1 MKPREAEGEID
12 QIPVIYSVES
22 ETDEDYQMGSKIKLV
37 DNADD
42 SYEINLTS
50 VKVNK
55 GEVRRRVRTEFTR
68 QEVNKLFEFKKNNIQ
83 LQKGR
88 ELEETEAHNKDP
100 DDDYLRV
107 FTGSNPIKSRRSFNR
122 SNTMVSDRSRSIN
135 KSFAYEEKKQMFR
148 FNPVKFKRSRDSKPE
163 EDLSRKRSINT
174 SIDKPN
180 LNTSIL
186 KELSQEYSGKEENSI
201 REKSISDPVREFK
214 IKYKSDNVLNQLGR
228 VNDEAD
234 NFATISINDFEVIQ
248 ELGKG
253 KFGKVLKVTRKING
267 DEFAVKLIPI
277 KNSLDKNSEANL
289 NSESEIFKTISN
301 KFVVSAYY
309 W

>member
-88 ELEETEAHNKDP
+88 ELEATEANNQHDGQRPFAINKQE
-100 DDDYLRV
+100 LRV
-107 FTGSNPIKSRRSFNR
+107 RRKKADVPVQPR
-122 SNTMVSDRSRSIN
+122 QIQTVQRLEAGRGP
-135 KSFAYEEKKQMFR
+135 FAQ
-148 FNPVKFKRSRDSKPE
+148 
-163 EDLSRKRSINT
+163 T
-174 SIDKPN
+174 IDKH
-180 LNTSIL
+180 
-186 KELSQEYSGKEENSI
+186 
-201 REKSISDPVREFK
+201 
-214 IKYKSDNVLNQLGR
+214 
-228 VNDEAD
+228 
-234 NFATISINDFEVIQ
+234 
-248 ELGKG
+248 
-253 KFGKVLKVTRKING
+253 
-267 DEFAVKLIPI
+267 
-277 KNSLDKNSEANL
+277 LDR
-289 NSESEIFKTISN
+289 
-301 KFVVSAYY
+301 
-309 W
+309 

>member
-1 MKPREAEGEID
+1 M
-12 QIPVIYSVES
+12 
-22 ETDEDYQMGSKIKLV
+22 
-37 DNADD
+37 
-42 SYEINLTS
+42 
-50 VKVNK
+50 
-55 GEVRRRVRTEFTR
+55 
-68 QEVNKLFEFKKNNIQ
+68 
-83 LQKGR
+83 
-88 ELEETEAHNKDP
+88 
-100 DDDYLRV
+100 
-107 FTGSNPIKSRRSFNR
+107 
-122 SNTMVSDRSRSIN
+122 
-135 KSFAYEEKKQMFR
+135 
-148 FNPVKFKRSRDSKPE
+148 
-163 EDLSRKRSINT
+163 
-174 SIDKPN
+174 
-180 LNTSIL
+180 NTSIL